1 MGRKVADMTRQLEDT
16 AETSPIGAGRLAG
29 IDRRSAIDAVRLRIG
44 MAISLGLL
52 KPGERLPDQ
61 EDVALGLS
69 VSPITARRALA
80 SLADQGVVV
89 RRRGRAGGTFV
100 ADVPPR
106 DVLAELTASPAESQ
120 AVNRLVDRRLLF
132 ECAVTHYAALNAT
145 AQQLDELDRLTHSM
159 AESADWSGYHQ
170 ADEQFHQL
178 VGTASGLGTAV
189 EAYHETLAELY
200 AYFIPY
206 PIELL
211 HKSNCDHVALVAA
224 LRAGNVQEAMEVSR
238 KHVDILHRTMFM
250 GLTDD
255 GAGSASERCTP
266 AGA

>member
-1 MGRKVADMTRQLEDT
+1 MSRKVADMTRQLEDT
-16 AETSPIGAGRLAG
+16 AEPSPIGADRMPGT
-29 IDRRSAIDAVRLRIG
+29 DRRSAIDAVRLRIG

-80 SLADQGVVV
+80 SLAEQGVVV

-100 ADVPPR
+100 ADSPPT
-106 DVLAELTASPAESQ
+106 DVLAELSASPAESQ

-132 ECAVTHYAALNAT
+132 ECAVTHYAAVNAT
-145 AQQLDELDRLTHSM
+145 PEQLDELERLTRDM
-159 AESADWSGYHQ
+159 AESSDWSDYHQ

-189 EAYHETLAELY
+189 DVYQETLAELY
-200 AYFIPY
+200 DYFIPY
-206 PIELL
+206 PIEKL
-211 HKSNCDHVALVAA
+211 HKSNQDHIALVAA
-224 LRAGNVQEAMEVSR
+224 LRAHKVEEAVNVAR

-250 GLTDD
+250 GLAQ
-255 GAGSASERCTP
+255 GAG
-266 AGA
+266 

>member
-16 AETSPIGAGRLAG
+16 AEPARLGAGRMPG
-29 IDRRSAIDAVRLRIG
+29 MERRSAMDAVRMRIG

-80 SLADQGVVV
+80 SLAEQGVVV

-100 ADVPPR
+100 ADAPPSE
-106 DVLAELTASPAESQ
+106 VLAELSASPAESQ

-132 ECAVTHYAALNAT
+132 ECAVTHYAAVNAT
-145 AQQLDELDRLTHSM
+145 AEQLDELERLTRDM
-159 AESADWSGYHQ
+159 AEATDWSVYHQ
-170 ADEQFHQL
+170 ADERFHQL
-178 VGTASGLGTAV
+178 VGTASGMGTAV
-189 EAYHETLAELY
+189 DVYQETLAELY
-200 AYFIPY
+200 DYFIPY
-206 PIELL
+206 PIEKL
-211 HKSNCDHVALVAA
+211 HTSNRDHIALVAA
-224 LRAGNVQEAMEVSR
+224 MRARKVEEAVEVSR

-250 GLTDD
+250 GLAHGGIST
-255 GAGSASERCTP
+255 SAQ
-266 AGA
+266 A

>member
-16 AETSPIGAGRLAG
+16 AEPPRIGAGRMPG
-29 IDRRSAIDAVRLRIG
+29 TDRRSAMDAVRMRIG

-80 SLADQGVVV
+80 SLAEQGVVV

-100 ADVPPR
+100 ADSPPS
-106 DVLAELTASPAESQ
+106 DVLAELSASPAESQ

-132 ECAVTHYAALNAT
+132 ECAVTHYAAVNAT
-145 AQQLDELDRLTHSM
+145 PDQLDELERLTREM
-159 AESADWSGYHQ
+159 AEATDWSAYHQ
-170 ADEQFHQL
+170 ADERFHQL
-178 VGTASGLGTAV
+178 VGTASAMGTAV
-189 EAYHETLAELY
+189 EVYQETLVELY
-200 AYFIPY
+200 DYFIPY
-206 PIELL
+206 PIEKL
-211 HKSNCDHVALVAA
+211 HKSNHDHIALVAA
-224 LRAGNVQEAMEVSR
+224 LRAGKVEEAVEVSR

-250 GLTDD
+250 GLAGGGTQAAADD
-255 GAGSASERCTP
+255 
-266 AGA
+266 

>member
-1 MGRKVADMTRQLEDT
+1 MTRQLEDT
-16 AETSPIGAGRLAG
+16 AEPSPIGAGRLAG

-80 SLADQGVVV
+80 SLAEQGVVV

-100 ADVPPR
+100 ADSPPT
-106 DVLAELTASPAESQ
+106 DVLAELSASPAESQ

-132 ECAVTHYAALNAT
+132 ECAVTHYAAVNAT
-145 AQQLDELDRLTHSM
+145 SEQLDELELLTREM
-159 AESADWSGYHQ
+159 AKATDWSYYHRM
-170 ADEQFHQL
+170 DEQFHQL
-178 VGTASGLGTAV
+178 VGTASCLDTAV
-189 EAYHETLAELY
+189 EVYHQTLAELY
-200 AYFIPY
+200 DYFVPY
-206 PIELL
+206 PIEKL
-211 HKSNCDHVALVAA
+211 HTSNQDHIALVAA
-224 LRAGNVQEAMEVSR
+224 LRVRNVEEAVEVAR

-250 GLTDD
+250 GLAEDRP
-255 GAGSASERCTP
+255 SATMP
-266 AGA
+266 D

>member
-16 AETSPIGAGRLAG
+16 VEPARLGAGRMPG
-29 IDRRSAIDAVRLRIG
+29 MERRSAMDAVRMRIG

-80 SLADQGVVV
+80 SLAEQGVVV

-100 ADVPPR
+100 ADSPPTG
-106 DVLAELTASPAESQ
+106 VLASLSASPAESQ

-132 ECAVTHYAALNAT
+132 ECAVTHYAAVNAT
-145 AQQLDELDRLTHSM
+145 VEQVDELERLTREM
-159 AESADWSGYHQ
+159 AEATDWSVYHQ
-170 ADEQFHQL
+170 ADERFHQL
-178 VGTASGLGTAV
+178 VGTASGMGTAV
-189 EAYHETLAELY
+189 EVYQETLAELY
-200 AYFIPY
+200 DYFIPY
-206 PIELL
+206 PIEKL
-211 HKSNCDHVALVAA
+211 HKSNHDHITLVAA
-224 LRAGNVQEAMEVSR
+224 LRAGRVEEAVEVAR

-250 GLTDD
+250 GL
-255 GAGSASERCTP
+255 AREKP
-266 AGA
+266 

>member
-16 AETSPIGAGRLAG
+16 AEPPRLGAGKMPG
-29 IDRRSAIDAVRLRIG
+29 VERRSAMDAVRMRIG

-80 SLADQGVVV
+80 SLAEQGVVV

-100 ADVPPR
+100 ADSPPT
-106 DVLAELTASPAESQ
+106 DVLAELSASPAESQ

-132 ECAVTHYAALNAT
+132 ECAVTHYAAVNASSE
-145 AQQLDELDRLTHSM
+145 QLDELERLTRDM
-159 AESADWSGYHQ
+159 AEATDWSVYHQ
-170 ADEQFHQL
+170 ADERFHQL
-178 VGTASGLGTAV
+178 VGTASGMGTAAHV
-189 EAYHETLAELY
+189 YQETLAELY
-200 AYFIPY
+200 DYFIPY
-206 PIELL
+206 PIEKL
-211 HKSNCDHVALVAA
+211 HKSNKDHIALVAA
-224 LRAGNVQEAMEVSR
+224 LRAGDVQEAVEVSR

-250 GLTDD
+250 GLAQGDT
-255 GAGSASERCTP
+255 
-266 AGA
+266 

>member
-1 MGRKVADMTRQLEDT
+1 MGRKVADMTRQLEDP

-80 SLADQGVVV
+80 SLAEQGVVV

-100 ADVPPR
+100 ADEPPR
-106 DVLAELTASPAESQ
+106 NVLAELTASP

-145 AQQLDELDRLTHSM
+145 AEQLDELDRLTRDM

-178 VGTASGLGTAV
+178 VGTASGLDTAV
-189 EAYHETLAELY
+189 EAYHETLADLY
-200 AYFIPY
+200 VYFIPY

-224 LRAGNVQEAMEVSR
+224 LRARDIREAVEVSR

-250 GLTDD
+250 GLTD
-255 GAGSASERCTP
+255 GAASSRV
-266 AGA
+266 

>member
-16 AETSPIGAGRLAG
+16 AEPSPIGAGRLAG

-80 SLADQGVVV
+80 SLAEQGVVV

-100 ADVPPR
+100 ADSPPT
-106 DVLAELTASPAESQ
+106 DVLAELSASPAESQ

-132 ECAVTHYAALNAT
+132 ECAVTHYAAVNAT
-145 AQQLDELDRLTHSM
+145 ASQLDELERLTRDM
-159 AESADWSGYHQ
+159 AESSDWSDYHQ
-170 ADEQFHQL
+170 ADEQFHRL

-189 EAYHETLAELY
+189 EAYHEALAELY

-224 LRAGNVQEAMEVSR
+224 LRAGDVQEAVEVSR

-250 GLTDD
+250 GLAN
-255 GAGSASERCTP
+255 GANATP
-266 AGA
+266 T

>member
-16 AETSPIGAGRLAG
+16 ADTSPIGAGRLAG

-80 SLADQGVVV
+80 SLAELGVVV

-100 ADVPPR
+100 ADEPPQS
-106 DVLAELTASPAESQ
+106 VLAELSASPAESQ

-132 ECAVTHYAALNAT
+132 ECAVTHYATLNAT
-145 AQQLDELDRLTHSM
+145 PEQLDELDRLTRDM
-159 AESADWSGYHQ
+159 AESSDWSDYHQ

-189 EAYHETLAELY
+189 EAYHETLTELY

-224 LRAGNVQEAMEVSR
+224 LRAGDVQEAVEVSR
-238 KHVDILHRTMFM
+238 KHVDVLHRTMFM
-250 GLTDD
+250 GLAEGGIPTVSD
-255 GAGSASERCTP
+255 A
-266 AGA
+266 